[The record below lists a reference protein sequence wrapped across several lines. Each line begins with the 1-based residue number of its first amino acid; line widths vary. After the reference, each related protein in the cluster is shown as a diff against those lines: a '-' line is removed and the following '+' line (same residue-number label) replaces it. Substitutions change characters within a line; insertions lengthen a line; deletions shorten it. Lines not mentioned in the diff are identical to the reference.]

1 MSKSFETDLNKSK
14 LNEDCCCHAAVHL
27 DFKLDRN
34 LKALLLHHLEW
45 NLVFSAR
52 KASLSGFSCMLY
64 PSGLACFDLFLPKL
78 QMVERLWRHWSQ
90 AQLLL
95 SILWIWEDYLA
106 SWNLIFP
113 LLQLWNGANNSYI
126 FWSLCVFSKDL

>member
-45 NLVFSAR
+45 NLEFSAR
-52 KASLSGFSCMLY
+52 KASLSGFRCMLY
-64 PSGLACFDLFLPKL
+64 PSGLLALICFFLSYK
-78 QMVERLWRHWSQ
+78 W
-90 AQLLL
+90 
-95 SILWIWEDYLA
+95 WEDCGDTGVRHNFSYPYCEYEKII
-106 SWNLIFP
+106 W
-113 LLQLWNGANNSYI
+113 LLET
-126 FWSLCVFSKDL
+126 